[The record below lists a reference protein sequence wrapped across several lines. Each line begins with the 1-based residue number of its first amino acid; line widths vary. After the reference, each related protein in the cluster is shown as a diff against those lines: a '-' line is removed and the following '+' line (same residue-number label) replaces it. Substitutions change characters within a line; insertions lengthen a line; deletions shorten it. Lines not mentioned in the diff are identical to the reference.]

1 MALWGA
7 VSGHGNLIY
16 HAAGWGEGG
25 LVASYEKLVVDCEM
39 LQAMSSL
46 LRPVEFTDD
55 DLGLSAQDEVAP
67 GGHFFGADRHHVS
80 L

>member
-16 HAAGWGEGG
+16 HAAGWSEGG

-46 LRPVEFTDD
+46 LQSVTFTDD
-55 DLGLSAQDEVAP
+55 DLGFLPKKMFCLGDIFLDLSTP
-67 GGHFFGADRHHVS
+67 
-80 L
+80 